1 MTHYDCS
8 GWATRNDI
16 RCADGRTIR
25 KNAFIVNDGKTVP
38 LVWNHGH
45 KDPKNVLGHALL
57 ENRDDGV
64 YAYCSFND
72 TAEGQRAKSLVNH
85 GDIRHFSIYANGLKQ
100 TPDGSVMHGT
110 IREVSLVL
118 SGANPGAYIQTLDI
132 QHASDPDQDE
142 EFDAI
147 CYTDEAISIFHS
159 DDSEQAK
166 QPLVEEPKEDS
177 KAAPEADTEL
187 SHADTKEAEK
197 PEELKSK
204 SEEDTTMATAN
215 EKTVG
220 DVFDE
225 LTEEQKKVVYF
236 MIAQAVQQA
245 QADDEAKHSYTSE
258 GDEIMHT
265 NVFETSGRDEF
276 LQHADEFFAHADE
289 IFDDAKRCG
298 SLKDAVLEHAATY
311 GIENIEYLFP
321 NAKALADS
329 PDFIK
334 RDDSWVSVFMDAAH
348 KSPFSHVK
356 SIHADLTES
365 AARAKGYIKGTQ
377 KADEVFKLLRR
388 RTTPTTVYKHQKID
402 RADIL
407 EARDFDV
414 VTFVKK
420 EMRIMLDEEIARAA
434 LVGDGRGGSDTD
446 KIDEQCI
453 RPIWTDDDLYTVKA
467 TITLSA
473 SADDNTK
480 AKAII
485 NGIIR
490 SRKNYKGSGNPI
502 LFTTEDILTTM
513 LLAEDGVGRPL
524 YDDINKLATKLRVSK
539 IVTVE
544 VMEGL
549 YRTDSDVRKDLIG
562 IIVNPVDYNFGA
574 DKGGEI
580 NMFDDFDIDFNAQ
593 KYLLEAHLSGALV
606 KPFSAIAIEKVTSN
620 P

>member
-8 GWATRNDI
+8 GYATRNDI

-25 KNAFIVNDGKTVP
+25 KNAFIGNDGTTVP
-38 LVWNHGH
+38 LVWNHRH
-45 KDPKNVLGHALL
+45 DDVKNVLGHALL

-64 YAYCSFND
+64 FAYCSFND
-72 TAEGQRAKSLVNH
+72 TAEGQKAKSLVAH
-85 GDIRHFSIYANGLKQ
+85 GDIRHFSIYANQLRQ
-100 TPDGSVMHGT
+100 TPDGSVMHGN

-118 SGANPGAYIQTLDI
+118 AGANPGAFIQTLDV
-132 QHASDPDQDE
+132 QHSADPDSQE
-142 EFDAI
+142 EYDADI
-147 CYTDEAISIFHS
+147 YTDETIALFHA
-159 DDSEQAK
+159 DKKDEKPA
-166 QPLVEEPKEDS
+166 LVKEETVVVATKPEEKPETETKTEKEEPKV
-177 KAAPEADTEL
+177 AD
-187 SHADTKEAEK
+187 
-197 PEELKSK
+197 
-204 SEEDTTMATAN
+204 N

-220 DVFDE
+220 EVFDE
-225 LTEEQKKVVYF
+225 FTEDQKKVVYF
-236 MIAQAVQQA
+236 MIAQAVEQA
-245 QADDEAKHSYTSE
+245 KGGSDEAKHAYYDE
-258 GDEIMHT
+258 GDELMHT
-265 NVFETSGRDEF
+265 NVFEQSAQDEF
-276 LQHADEFFAHADE
+276 LQHADEFFAHSED
-289 IFDDAKRCG
+289 IFNDAKRTG

-311 GIENIEYLFP
+311 GIENIDYLFP
-321 NAKALADS
+321 SARVLDNDPA
-329 PDFIK
+329 FIK
-334 RDDSWVSVFMDAAH
+334 RDDSWVTEFMDKVH

-356 SIHADLTES
+356 TIAADITEA

-377 KADEVFKLLRR
+377 KANEVFTLLRR

-420 EMRIMLDEEIARAA
+420 EMRIMLDEEVARAA
-434 LVGDGRGGSDTD
+434 LIGDGREASDTD

-453 RPIWTDDDLYTVKA
+453 RPIWTDADLYTVKA
-467 TITLSA
+467 TISVSNT
-473 SADDNTK
+473 ADDNTL

-490 SRKNYKGSGNPI
+490 SRKNYKGSGNPT

-524 YDDINKLATKLRVSK
+524 YEDVSKLATKLRVAK

-544 VMEGL
+544 AMEGA
-549 YRTDSDVRKDLIG
+549 YRMVDTVRRDLIG

-580 NMFDDFDIDFNAQ
+580 SMFDDFDIDFNQ
-593 KYLLEAHLSGALV
+593 MKYLLETHVSGALV
-606 KPFSAIAIEKVTSN
+606 KPYAAIAVEKVTTN